1 MPKDSN
7 MEEPYHNW
15 RGKHN
20 LGVGRLTAL
29 EKSLQDIVKNVTRK
43 ELVPIDLNRKYDY
56 GIEDGHKVTKNS
68 KKKKQNKDEVTE
80 S

>member
-29 EKSLQDIVKNVTRK
+29 EKSLQDIVKNVTGK
-43 ELVPIDLNRKYDY
+43 ELAPIDLNRKYDY
-56 GIEDGHKVTKNS
+56 GIEDGHKAIKNS
-68 KKKKQNKDEVTE
+68 KKEKDKNDEETE